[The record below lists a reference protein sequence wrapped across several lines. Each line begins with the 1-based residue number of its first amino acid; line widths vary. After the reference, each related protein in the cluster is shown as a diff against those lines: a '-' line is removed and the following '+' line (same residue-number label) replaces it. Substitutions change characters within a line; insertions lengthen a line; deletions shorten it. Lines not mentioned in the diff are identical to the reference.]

1 MVVCIEQITQRVQRG
16 ALLITLIVVPLLL
29 DEPRRRGSWKH
40 AQYQQHISILIPI
53 APYSRYYIF
62 RVVIV
67 YRGIETGIEISVFF
81 YRNDNNVDFY
91 RTTSKLSIRYST
103 PTTVIRTWAHY
114 YHMSYNLKRTILIVR
129 KKFIRPKATRL
140 EHGSVANVMRCFPE

>member
-81 YRNDNNVDFY
+81 YRNDSNVDYY

-103 PTTVIRTWAHY
+103 PTTVTRTWYIY
-114 YHMSYNLKRTILIVR
+114 YQNMSYDFDSYIVP
-129 KKFIRPKATRL
+129 KVFIRPEATRL
-140 EHGSVANVMRCFPE
+140 ERGFVAKVMRCFPE